1 MELGSESGTVAF
13 KSDMRQLDKGLISLT
28 AMINRSNHGTVYFGV
43 DDTGYVSGLQV
54 DAPLFDKIRYT
65 ARKNTEAWDA
75 EQVTEVERT
84 ARYCAGLGYSRA
96 AGRDAALRYL
106 TAARDTATGP
116 DWAGFRR
123 AIRDVGLVGVTRNTP
138 HES

>member
-13 KSDMRQLDKGLISLT
+13 RSDMRQLDKGLISLT

-65 ARKNTEAWDA
+65 ARKNILPRLIIDVVEHVSTDGKSYVSVSASGFETPYSYDGRYYVRNSVNDDMATPETISRLVLARRFDA
-75 EQVTEVERT
+75 MR
-84 ARYCAGLGYSRA
+84 
-96 AGRDAALRYL
+96 
-106 TAARDTATGP
+106 
-116 DWAGFRR
+116 
-123 AIRDVGLVGVTRNTP
+123 
-138 HES
+138 